1 MSIEEIVPAPVPE
14 PTAAVL
20 TVGDELLSGEV
31 ADTNSAAASIAL
43 RGRGYRVTEH
53 RTVGDSLG
61 AISAAVRSLLH
72 ADAVVV
78 IGGLGP
84 TSDDVTR
91 FGLAD
96 ALGRELEHRAEAW
109 DAVVERLTRFGLAV
123 HESNRRQALFPEGS
137 ELLPNANGTAWGA
150 LLTAGDTR
158 VVLLPG
164 PPKECRP
171 MLTDALDRFA
181 AAVVPADRARW
192 RTLGLIEGD
201 VAAAV
206 DEAVADSGT
215 GVTPSYRWHY
225 PFVDIGLSCPP
236 GAHPALEARID
247 GILDG
252 HVVSR
257 AGRTAFEELALAAE
271 GTALTLD
278 DRLTEGLLA
287 ERLGRLGL
295 LAPTGPGSLTG
306 PGSPTS
312 PGRPVE
318 AAAWAEGPGPDTA
331 QEHAATWD
339 LRCSVRTSDGSRTF
353 ALTVPRRGPE
363 VREYAAEFVA
373 WSVLRALRA
382 PAQHP
387 DRTLA

>member
-1 MSIEEIVPAPVPE
+1 MSIEETVPAPVPE

-61 AISAAVRSLLH
+61 AISAAIRSLLH
-72 ADAVVV
+72 ADAVLV

-109 DAVVERLTRFGLAV
+109 DAVVARLTRFGLAV

-158 VVLLPG
+158 IVLLPG

-206 DEAVADSGT
+206 DEAVAGSGT

-236 GAHPALEARID
+236 GAHPALEADID

-287 ERLGRLGL
+287 ERLGGLGL
-295 LAPTGPGSLTG
+295 LAPTRA
-306 PGSPTS
+306 
-312 PGRPVE
+312 GRPVE
-318 AAAWAEGPGPDTA
+318 AIAWAEGPGPDTA

-339 LRCSVRTSDGSRTF
+339 LRCTVRTEAGSRTF

-363 VREYAAEFVA
+363 VLEYAAEFAA

-382 PAQHP
+382 PAPHP
-387 DRTLA
+387 ARTPS

>member
-1 MSIEEIVPAPVPE
+1 MSTEEIVPAPVPE

-43 RGRGYRVTEH
+43 RGRGYRVAEH

-61 AISAAVRSLLH
+61 TISAAIRSLLH
-72 ADAVVV
+72 ADAIIV

-109 DAVVERLTRFGLAV
+109 DAVVERLTGFGLAV

-171 MLTDALDRFA
+171 MLTDALDRFV

-206 DEAVADSGT
+206 DEAVAGSGT

-236 GAHPALEARID
+236 GAHPALEAHID

-271 GTALTLD
+271 GAALTLD
-278 DRLTEGLLA
+278 DRLTGGLLA
-287 ERLGRLGL
+287 ERLGRLGVP
-295 LAPTGPGSLTG
+295 AGA
-306 PGSPTS
+306 
-312 PGRPVE
+312 GRSVE
-318 AAAWAEGPGPDTA
+318 VDAWAEGPGPDAA
-331 QEHAATWD
+331 QEHAGTWD
-339 LRCSVRTSDGSRTF
+339 LRCAVRTEGGGRTF

-373 WSVLRALRA
+373 WSVLRALRSPA
-382 PAQHP
+382 PHP
-387 DRTLA
+387 VRTPS